1 MIFYSFPCLGP
12 GLAAARAAGPD
23 GLGQDDF
30 GIKVRQKLGFIAA
43 NKNRRK
49 EWMADPES
57 IGVRQLDAERAIG
70 QVLAHRV
77 WADQR
82 RGWRFTNPTL
92 EELGLVQAIYPGIDE
107 FVNDSEL
114 FENAPSILKTYRHKF
129 AEKPFAASLI
139 TCVGVSQQPPNR
151 CNKQSPNKYHRHLSS
166 ISVSLGACLSA
177 KISGARLRLF
187 SDPCRLDR
195 GTTYSS

>member
-1 MIFYSFPCLGP
+1 MNDPQHGIQHHKRKLLAFTDNRQDAALQAGHFNDFLFVSLLRAGI
-12 GLAAARAAGPD
+12 LAAARAAGPD

-49 EWMADPES
+49 ESMNSLTILSCFKMRP
-57 IGVRQLDAERAIG
+57 QY
-70 QVLAHRV
+70 
-77 WADQR
+77 
-82 RGWRFTNPTL
+82 L
-92 EELGLVQAIYPGIDE
+92 E
-107 FVNDSEL
+107 
-114 FENAPSILKTYRHKF
+114 TYRHKS

-139 TCVGVSQQPPNR
+139 TCVGDSQQPPNR